1 MSFSAESVN
10 CSGRVALITGITGQ
24 DGSYLAELLL
34 EKGYVV
40 HGIKRRASS
49 FNTSRIDHLYQDPH
63 EADPRLVLHY
73 GDLTDST
80 NLIRIIEQVQPD
92 EIYNLG
98 AQSHVAVS
106 FEAPEYTANS
116 DALGTL
122 RILEAVRMLGLTKKT
137 RIYQASTSE
146 LYGLVQEIPQ
156 KETTP
161 FYPRSPYAVAKL
173 YGYWITVNYREA
185 YGMYACNGVLFNHES
200 PRRGETFVT
209 RKITRGLARIDAGL
223 DQCLYMGNLDSLRDW
238 GHARDYVEMQWR
250 MLQQETPEDFVIATG
265 RQESVRR
272 FIELT
277 AQQLGWGL
285 MVWDGSG
292 LQETGRRADTGDVV
306 VRIDPRYFRP
316 AEVETLLGDPTKAKD
331 KLGWTPTTTLEELV
345 AEMVEAD
352 KEEAAKEALLRRKGY
367 QVVGSME
374 NPPTNPNAVEAARR

>member
-1 MSFSAESVN
+1 MHKT
-10 CSGRVALITGITGQ
+10 ALITGITGQ
-24 DGSYLAELLL
+24 DGSYLTELLL
-34 EKGYVV
+34 EKGYEV

-49 FNTSRIDHLYQDPH
+49 FNTHRVDHLYQDPH
-63 EADPRLVLHY
+63 ESDPRLVLHY

-80 NLIRIIEQVQPD
+80 NLIRIVQQVQPD

-106 FEAPEYTANS
+106 FESPEYTANS

-122 RILEAVRMLGLTKKT
+122 RILEAVRILGLTGKT

-146 LYGLVQEIPQ
+146 LYGLVQETPQ

-161 FYPRSPYAVAKL
+161 FYPRSPYGVAKM
-173 YGYWITVNYREA
+173 YAYWITVNYREA
-185 YGMYACNGVLFNHES
+185 YGMYACNGILFNHES

-223 DQCLYMGNLDSLRDW
+223 DQCLFMGNLDSLRDW

-250 MLQQETPEDFVIATG
+250 MLQQEGPPEDFVIATG

-272 FIELT
+272 FIEL
-277 AQQLGWGL
+277 ASSELGWGGIE
-285 MVWDGSG
+285 WSG
-292 LQETGRRADTGDVV
+292 EGVNEIGRRAGSNEVV

-316 AEVETLLGDPTKAKD
+316 AEVETLLGDPTKARE

-345 AEMVEAD
+345 AEMVAAD
-352 KEEAAKEALLRRKGY
+352 KEEAKKEAYLRLKGFP
-367 QVVGSME
+367 VVGSME
-374 NPPTNPNAVEAARR
+374 NPPSSGHLKATQGGSRS